1 MHHERAVQWS
11 ARSEL
16 TSKLETLPLKSKS
29 IWAKIPTM
37 PITCT
42 KFLDLA
48 PTITIITKLR
58 ASFLLL
64 LLSNMSGSSSNQLP
78 SCNNHGGDTNTTPI
92 AAFIAIAEKKKRP
105 TSNDTSTLNSELR
118 PKSAN
123 DEAATAAKA
132 NEGEDTNKRACTERA
147 KHGVGKNSEVPAE
160 WTCVGMARS
169 QGTACRE
176 GTACRHAHGQGNPTS
191 NSSDR
196 NAGNGWAC
204 GKCTFVNTPTS
215 VVS

>member
-1 MHHERAVQWS
+1 
-11 ARSEL
+11 
-16 TSKLETLPLKSKS
+16 
-29 IWAKIPTM
+29 
-37 PITCT
+37 
-42 KFLDLA
+42 
-48 PTITIITKLR
+48 
-58 ASFLLL
+58 
-64 LLSNMSGSSSNQLP
+64 MSGSRPINCLVAITMVAILILP
-78 SCNNHGGDTNTTPI
+78 L
-92 AAFIAIAEKKKRP
+92 AAFIAAAEKKKRP

-196 NAGNGWAC
+196 MLGTDGHAANAL
-204 GKCTFVNTPTS
+204 S
-215 VVS
+215 